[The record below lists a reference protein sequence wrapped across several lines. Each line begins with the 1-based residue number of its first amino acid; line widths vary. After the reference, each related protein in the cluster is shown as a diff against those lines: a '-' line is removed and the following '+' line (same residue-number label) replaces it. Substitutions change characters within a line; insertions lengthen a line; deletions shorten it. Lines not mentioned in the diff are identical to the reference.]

1 MAAGCPANCAQACF
15 FGPFP
20 GAAALEPVGDW
31 DVYDPAR
38 QERQPVARK
47 AIGGFGLYGATL
59 TVWKP
64 GFLNSAGVF

>member
-15 FGPFP
+15 FDDFSGCPIWNRVD
-20 GAAALEPVGDW
+20 GW

-47 AIGGFGLYGATL
+47 AIGGLGLYGATL